1 MLSSRN
7 NLLILILSF
16 GAFGILNTEIGVVG
30 ILPLLADY
38 YHISVAK
45 AGQLVSLFALMVAIS
60 GPVMP
65 ILLSG
70 INRKMIM
77 LLSLGVFVVGNIVP
91 LLFSDF
97 NVILGARMISAIF
110 HPVYVSTA
118 LTLAAS
124 SGDEEESRKSISKIM
139 LGVSA
144 GMVLG
149 TPLVSFIANSTTI
162 QISLAFFAVINTIA
176 FVATIFFVPSLPVQ
190 EKVTY
195 GKQLRVLTRPI
206 TWLSLGAVISIMSA
220 LAATNSFLAE
230 YMEKVTRLSGQGV
243 TAMLLVFG
251 LASILGNVLAGK
263 LLSQHSLAMKTAIIF
278 PMGMIVFY
286 LVWFFTGAFLV
297 PLIVIMFMFGM
308 LFSIGNNINQY
319 WMSSAAPEAPDFAN
333 GLYLS
338 GANWGVSIGT
348 AIGGLLI
355 TGQGIE
361 SIIWGGMIFF
371 ILSMVFILLRK
382 SFNHSLKPISK

>member
-1 MLSSRN
+1 MLPRN
-7 NLLILILSF
+7 NLLILLLSF
-16 GAFGILNTEIGVVG
+16 GVFGILNTEIGVVG

-65 ILLSG
+65 MLLSG

-77 LLSLGVFVVGNIVP
+77 LLSLGIFVVGNIVP
-91 LLFSDF
+91 LLISDF

-124 SGDEEESRKSISKIM
+124 SGNEEESRKSISKIM

-206 TWLSLGAVISIMSA
+206 TWLSIGAVISIMSA

-251 LASILGNVLAGK
+251 LASILGNLLAGK

-297 PLIVIMFMFGM
+297 PMIVIMFMFGM

-382 SFNHSLKPISK
+382 SYYHSLKPISK